1 MEREPITVVVSEK
14 GWIRALKGHVAD
26 VSNLSFKADDQLKL
40 SFQTETTAKLLVVT
54 SNGKVYTLDADKLP
68 GGRGAGEPIRL
79 MVDVDDGAEVVDV
92 FAHKAG
98 RKRLVVT
105 TAARGFVV
113 GEDQL
118 LSSTRK
124 GRQVANLDADSSVLK
139 VAEAAGDTVAIV
151 GQNRKLLLFPLSQ
164 VAEMGRGSGVR
175 LQRYK
180 EGGVSDAKVFAL
192 ADGLSFTTNG
202 GVSRL
207 VKGEELRDWLGNRA
221 EAGRLPPHGFP
232 KSNSFGG

>member
-1 MEREPITVVVSEK
+1 
-14 GWIRALKGHVAD
+14 
-26 VSNLSFKADDQLKL
+26 
-40 SFQTETTAKLLVVT
+40 
-54 SNGKVYTLDADKLP
+54 
-68 GGRGAGEPIRL
+68 
-79 MVDVDDGAEVVDV
+79 MVELDDGAEVLDV
-92 FAHKAG
+92 FAHKAE

-124 GRQVANLDADSSVLK
+124 GRQVVNLDDAQVLK
-139 VAEAAGDTVAIV
+139 FAEVSGDTVAVV
-151 GQNRKLLLFPLSQ
+151 GENRKLLLFPLAQ

-180 EGGVSDAKVFAL
+180 EGGVADAKVFAL
-192 ADGLSFTTNG
+192 AEGLSFTTNG
-202 GVSRL
+202 GVARL

-232 KSNSFGG
+232 KSNRFGG